1 MLQKAFAAFVSV
13 LLMSCASLSEAGR
26 EVTVIGSETA
36 VRNCRLL
43 GHVSARTG
51 LRGIAALLAADE
63 QLDTKLRNKVARKGG
78 NYLLLELKHA
88 SLDEESHAYGRAYAC
103 AN

>member
-13 LLMSCASLSEAGR
+13 LLVSCASLSDAGR
-26 EVTVIGSETA
+26 EVMVVGSEAA
-36 VRNCRLL
+36 VGNCRLL

-51 LRGIAALLAADE
+51 LRGVASLIAADE

-78 NYLLLELKHA
+78 NYLLLELKDTF
-88 SLDEESHAYGRAYAC
+88 LDEESYAYGKAYAC
-103 AN
+103 AK

>member
-1 MLQKAFAAFVSV
+1 MLQKAFSAFVSV
-13 LLMSCASLSEAGR
+13 LLMSCTSLSEAGR
-26 EVTVIGSETA
+26 GVTVVGSEAA
-36 VRNCRLL
+36 VSNCRLL

-51 LRGIAALLAADE
+51 LRGIASLLAADE

-88 SLDEESHAYGRAYAC
+88 SLDEESHANGRAYAC
-103 AN
+103 TK

>member
-1 MLQKAFAAFVSV
+1 MLQKALAALVSV
-13 LLMSCASLSEAGR
+13 LLVSCASLSEAGR
-26 EVTVIGSETA
+26 DVMVVGSEAA

-51 LRGIAALLAADE
+51 LRGIASLLAADE

-78 NYLLLELKHA
+78 NYLLLERKEA
-88 SLDEESHAYGRAYAC
+88 SLDEESYADGKAYHC
-103 AN
+103 AK